1 MSLVGQ
7 ELRRTSPKSYRYPAL
22 FTLPAPSGAEAE
34 SRGAEAKGAPS
45 KGRRSLRCESF
56 HHLVYIATPAP
67 PPPESAAPFVAIS
80 RHPTVGVL
88 QARLA
93 PPSPP
98 SSADNLALLTR
109 QGVQSPRARR
119 AIHRRLAHTDYRRPP
134 HAGLVWEEQ
143 VVEGGDGIPVVPPAG
158 DNEAP
163 SLRRPL
169 GWQRGRNLHRTAPAL
184 RIGEG
189 HSA

>member
-67 PPPESAAPFVAIS
+67 PPPESAAPFVAIP
-80 RHPTVGVL
+80 H
-88 QARLA
+88 
-93 PPSPP
+93 
-98 SSADNLALLTR
+98 NTR
-109 QGVQSPRARR
+109 QSGF
-119 AIHRRLAHTDYRRPP
+119 YR
-134 HAGLVWEEQ
+134 
-143 VVEGGDGIPVVPPAG
+143 
-158 DNEAP
+158 
-163 SLRRPL
+163 
-169 GWQRGRNLHRTAPAL
+169 PAL
-184 RIGEG
+184 RRHLLHLPLTILLCSRGKGYNLPAPAGRSIGGSRILTIVGLRTPGSCGRSKWLKAGMEYQWCRRRATMRLRPYAAPSVG
-189 HSA
+189 SGVGTYIGLHRLFG